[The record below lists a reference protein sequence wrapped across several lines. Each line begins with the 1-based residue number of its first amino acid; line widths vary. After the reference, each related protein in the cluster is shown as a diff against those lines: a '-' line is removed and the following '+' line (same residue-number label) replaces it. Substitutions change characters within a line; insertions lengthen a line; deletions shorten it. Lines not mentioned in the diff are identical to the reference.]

1 MVGLV
6 VQMKNNIDK
15 KAVGRRIKTIRLKK
29 GYTQEELGRI
39 IEAEKSSISNWENG
53 VELPTGWRLFQLLDA
68 LELSINELFYGAAK
82 KDIQELYEQIIKLP
96 KEEVKTLLTNVVN
109 YLKENNNLKRGDVNV

>member
-1 MVGLV
+1 
-6 VQMKNNIDK
+6 MKNNIDK

>member
-1 MVGLV
+1 MVGLE

-39 IEAEKSSISNWENG
+39 IEAGKSSISNWENG

-96 KEEVKTLLTNVVN
+96 KDDVKTLLTNVVN
-109 YLKENNNLKRGDVNV
+109 YLKEN